1 MEKAIAIVVS
11 YNRLDLLKECIS
23 ALKNQSRK
31 LDGILV
37 INNGSTDGTERWLNT
52 IQDVFYI
59 TQANSGSGGG
69 FQTGINWAY
78 KNGYSWIWCMD
89 DDGLPKEDAF
99 EQLIKNVP
107 NHQCLLNSAVINKED
122 KESFVWKTKN
132 YSKLSEVTTSSIKGI
147 GHPFNGTLIHRSIVA
162 NVGFPKA
169 NLFLWG
175 DETEYYYRI
184 VKQHKIPVYT
194 ITGSV
199 HYHPSATFNLKQ
211 DWNFNACWKMYY
223 YVRNRFH
230 VHKAKH
236 PLSVIAWINYI
247 SFLAAFFFATLV
259 YQRTNRLKKLSFIAW
274 PAKDA
279 ISNNF
284 SATPSIILARF
295 KTWEL
300 PGYGHTIQIFIRNVR
315 YYSLRLFAEERPAK
329 TAKA

>member
-11 YNRLDLLKECIS
+11 YNRIELLKECIT
-23 ALKNQSRK
+23 ALKNQTRK
-31 LDGILV
+31 LEGILI
-37 INNGSTDGTERWLNT
+37 INNGSTDGTERWLST
-52 IQDVFYI
+52 QQDIFYI

-89 DDGLPKEDAF
+89 DDGLPRENAL
-99 EQLIKNVP
+99 EQLLKNVP

-132 YSKLSEVTTSSIKGI
+132 YQKLAEVNTTSIKGI
-147 GHPFNGTLIHRSIVA
+147 GHPFNGTLLHRSIVEK
-162 NVGFPKA
+162 VGLPKA
-169 NLFLWG
+169 GLFLWG

-184 VKQHKIPVYT
+184 VKQHHIPVYT
-194 ITGSV
+194 IPGSV
-199 HYHPSATFNLKQ
+199 HYHPAASFNFKQ
-211 DWNFNACWKMYY
+211 DWDFTTSWKMYY

-236 PLSVIAWINYI
+236 PFRMIAVINYLC
-247 SFLAAFFFATLV
+247 FLVAFFFATII
-259 YQRTNRLKKLSFIAW
+259 YQRSDKLKKLSFISW
-274 PAKDA
+274 PVKDA

-284 SATPSIILARF
+284 SVTPAIVLAKTR
-295 KTWEL
+295 TWEL
-300 PGYGHTIQIFIRNVR
+300 SPYSQQIQFFFKNAR
-315 YYSLRLFAEERPAK
+315 YYTGKLFSAERSVK